1 MSNKTYWQKTKGTKN
16 FMKIVWKRLE
26 VMIRF
31 ATEEDAEELL
41 RIYSYYV
48 ENTAITFEYDTPA
61 LDEFKY
67 RIRTIKAMYPYLV
80 SEVDG
85 KIVGYAYANTFK
97 DRAAY
102 DWAVETTIYL
112 DKDARGKGYGK
123 ELYEALEKVLKAQN
137 ITNLYAC
144 IGYPEVEDQYL
155 TKNSVQYHEHLG
167 YRFIGTFKKCGYKFN
182 RWYDMVWMEKMIG
195 EHSKNQKEVILF
207 REIGLQKI
215 ENSLIGGE
223 GGSNPLLF

>member
-48 ENTAITFEYDTPA
+48 ENTAITFEFDTPA

-207 REIGLQKI
+207 REIEKNY
-215 ENSLIGGE
+215 E
-223 GGSNPLLF
+223 F

>member
-1 MSNKTYWQKTKGTKN
+1 MSNKRYWQKTKGTKN

-67 RIRTIKAMYPYLV
+67 RIRTIKAMYPYLI

-85 KIVGYAYANTFK
+85 EIVGYAYANTFK

-207 REIGLQKI
+207 REIEKNY
-215 ENSLIGGE
+215 E
-223 GGSNPLLF
+223 F